1 MFSVYS
7 DPLSKEDEQNREG
20 KCRKGNGCDENEHVL
35 NPHAGDPRANWKSST
50 RCKEVSQKDH
60 RDKGVIE
67 NLTLLVLVPCE
78 LPR

>member
-1 MFSVYS
+1 VSS

-20 KCRKGNGCDENEHVL
+20 KRRKSNGCDENEHVM
-35 NPHAGDPRANWKSST
+35 NAHTGDPRANWKSST
-50 RCKEVSQKDH
+50 RREEVAQKYH

-67 NLTLLVLVPCE
+67 NLTLLVLVRCD